1 VSVTLDIPA
10 HEAHVLRVFAV
21 MDAGLSDE
29 EVIAALGAQALAR
42 DKVELFDVADLQDMP
57 LSSYLAEGHGIAER
71 DLAGMRGQLD
81 ALAGRVLLVPS
92 RAFQGRAQR
101 LVVVGAALRLVG
113 RFEEERAPVRF
124 TPLPSGGATGVVA
137 PGGEP
142 RSGRGARL
150 VALVFFAGLAVLV
163 ALVIWLARGT

>member
-1 VSVTLDIPA
+1 MSVTLDIPA

-21 MDAGLSDE
+21 MDAGLPDE
-29 EVIAALGAQALAR
+29 EVIAALGARALAR
-42 DKVELFDVADLQDMP
+42 DEVELFDVADLQDMP
-57 LSSYLAEGHGIAER
+57 LSSYLAEGHGIAES

-101 LVVVGAALRLVG
+101 LVVGAVLRLVG

-150 VALVFFAGLAVLV
+150 AALAFFAGLAVLV